1 MASWGGHTLP
11 GFFFLIYG
19 LYQAIRVSWNR
30 FKKPSPITTTSTSG
44 CCCKRGCNWTLIE
57 GGVKIFCTTVGILIE
72 LFYPGAPMGRLH
84 NSDGQF
90 INPENWQH
98 ATMYFFFLIS
108 GVADFISVFCKN
120 IVPEGI
126 ERFFVGLAL
135 YVEGYLFYFHL
146 HGRSNIGKKVHMLIV
161 WTVWPCALAFVMEFF
176 LIRRKRA
183 VHILELIHTMLML
196 GQGFWFWQVAYI
208 LYPPHGKPWDPCMD
222 QGHGEHPE
230 DMDCNM
236 DPASMRNDMF
246 ITLFY
251 TWWLATALGVT
262 TFIYFTCYKLL
273 KMRRQLR
280 EDINGDDV
288 TLYQKSYD
296 TYHQLDEEEQTGMN
310 GKLIM
315 EDDDL

>member
-19 LYQAIRVSWNR
+19 LYQAIRVSGR
-30 FKKPSPITTTSTSG
+30 HLKKPDQTNRTG
-44 CCCKRGCNWTLIE
+44 CCKRGCNWTLVE

-72 LFYPGAPMGRLH
+72 LFYPGAPMGHLH
-84 NSDGQF
+84 NADGEF

-108 GVADFISVFCKN
+108 GIADFVSVFCKD
-120 IVPEGI
+120 IVPQGI

-161 WTVWPCALAFVMEFF
+161 WTVWPCALAFIMEFF
-176 LIRRKRA
+176 LINSKRT
-183 VHILELIHTMLML
+183 VHILEMIHTTLML

-208 LYPPHGKPWDPCMD
+208 LYPPGGVSWDPCMKE
-222 QGHGEHPE
+222 GHGEHPT
-230 DMDCNM
+230 DSDCNDM
-236 DPASMRNDMF
+236 HESMINNMF

-251 TWWLATALGVT
+251 TWWLAVSLGVVT
-262 TFIYFTCYKLL
+262 CIYFATYKFL
-273 KMRRQLR
+273 KLRRQLR
-280 EDINGDDV
+280 DDVNSDDV
-288 TLYQKSYD
+288 TIYQKYD
-296 TYHQLDEEEQTGMN
+296 TYHQLEDDHQAN

-315 EDDDL
+315 ADDDL